1 MEWYNYLATFFAG
14 AILANAVPHFVH
26 GISGNRFP
34 SPFSKPSGIG
44 LSSAPVNVIWG
55 LFNIAMGYALMQ
67 TGENNVYVFFA
78 GAAVMS
84 IMLSIHFQKKYK
96 D

>member
-55 LFNIAMGYALMQ
+55 LFNIAVGYAL
-67 TGENNVYVFFA
+67 
-78 GAAVMS
+78 
-84 IMLSIHFQKKYK
+84 LLHRRK
-96 D
+96 